1 MDVMQQQNV
10 QRTRREPMFNVPAV
24 VLVLI
29 GVLIVIALGMY
40 SLDEEAGAEIL
51 LAYGFV
57 PADWSAWLGTDALT
71 PALDAAQANP
81 NDPYLA
87 ALGELAAYLKLH
99 PGHGPVTALTYAFL
113 HGGFEHVIMNA
124 IWLLAFGTP
133 VARRLGA
140 LRFLALYIVSALGG
154 AALHFV
160 FHPTELMPLV
170 GASGAIAGL
179 MAGAVRF
186 MFQPGEPLSGFA
198 FPRDTAIRMPPMPLK
213 RLVRDPRPLRFI
225 LLWIGVNLLTGLA
238 GTPFMSGVGSIA
250 WEAHLGGFF
259 AGLFAFSF
267 IDPPIKL
274 PDDENLPLHDHTN

>member
-1 MDVMQQQNV
+1 MDLMQQHNIQ
-10 QRTRREPMFNVPAV
+10 QSRREPMFNVPPA

-29 GVLIVIALGMY
+29 AVMLAISVGMY
-40 SLDEEAGAEIL
+40 GLDDDTSAEIL

-57 PADWSAWLGTDALT
+57 PADWASWFGIDALS
-71 PALDAAQANP
+71 PVIDAAQANP
-81 NDPYLA
+81 DDPYRV
-87 ALGELAAYLKLH
+87 ALGELASYLKLH

-124 IWLLAFGTP
+124 IWLLAFGSP
-133 VARRLGA
+133 VARRLGPVRFMA
-140 LRFLALYIVSALGG
+140 LFVISALGG
-154 AALHFV
+154 AGLHFAV
-160 FHPTELMPLV
+160 HSTDLMPLV

-186 MFQPGEPLSGFA
+186 MFQPGEPLSGFS

-259 AGLFAFSF
+259 VGLFVFSLL
-267 IDPPIKL
+267 DPPIRL
-274 PDDENLPLHDHTN
+274 PDDEQMPLHDRAS